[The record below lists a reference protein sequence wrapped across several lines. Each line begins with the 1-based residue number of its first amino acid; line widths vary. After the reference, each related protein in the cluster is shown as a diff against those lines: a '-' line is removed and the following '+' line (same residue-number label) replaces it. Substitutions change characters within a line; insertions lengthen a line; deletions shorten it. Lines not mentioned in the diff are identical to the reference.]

1 MATFKV
7 EWTEETWYRNYVEA
21 ESEDEARDKFAEYEC
36 FEGAEVFGIEVQD
49 SVLIEEVK

>member
-1 MATFKV
+1 MARFKV

-21 ESEDEARDKFAEYEC
+21 ESEDEVRELFAQGDC

-49 SVLIEEVK
+49 SVQIEEVQ